1 MTTKKLWIAFAA
13 VIVISFSVLGY
24 YGREIYRKAPP
35 IPAQVVTTE
44 GIVLFTGQD
53 IKDGQNIWQSIGGQE
68 VGTIWGH
75 GSYVA
80 PDWSAD
86 WLHREA
92 EFILNQYAR
101 DNDKMDY
108 KDVSA
113 EKQAMYKV
121 RLQKELRTN
130 TYDEKRNVF
139 VVSPLRAAAIAAVSK
154 HYEGLFMND
163 PALEKLRGYYAVPP
177 NSVKTIDRMAKMNN
191 FFFWTA
197 WACVTNRP
205 DSDISY
211 TNNWPSEELV
221 NNKPTSSLILWTGF
235 SVIMLLIGIGLLVW
249 YYASGKEDEP
259 AELLKR
265 DPFFGLVMT
274 PSMKATLKY
283 FWVVTG
289 LILVQ
294 ILMGIVTAHYG
305 VEGQAFYGLPLAQIL
320 PYSLSRTW
328 HVQLAI
334 FWIATSWLAT
344 GLYLAPA
351 VSGHEPKFQRLGV
364 NFLFLSLLVIVVG
377 SLIGQ
382 WFGIMQKLGLVSNF
396 YFGHQG
402 YEYVDLGRFWQAF
415 LFIGLVLWLLL
426 MGRAIW
432 PALMK
437 KDESRHLLA
446 MFLIASIAIAAFY
459 GAGLMWGRQTNL
471 AIAEYWR
478 WWVVHLWVEGFF
490 EVFATVAIAFLFVKL
505 NLIRAATATS
515 NVLFSTIVFLS
526 GGILGTFHH
535 LYFSGTPTA
544 ILALG
549 ASFSAL
555 EVAPLVLIGFEAFST
570 LNISRTSNWIQ
581 NYKWPIYSFLAV
593 SFWNLV
599 GAGILGFLINPPIAL
614 YYMQG
619 LNTTAAHGHAALFG
633 VYGMLGIG
641 LMLFVL
647 RTMDAEAIWKERYIR
662 FAFWAINIGLALML
676 LLSVLPVGLAQ
687 TWVSVKYG
695 LWYARS
701 ADFMQG
707 DTLSFFR
714 WLRVIGDTIF
724 ALGTVS
730 LAWFIVGLK
739 TGWSIEKK

>member
-44 GIVLFTGQD
+44 GIILFTGQD

-101 DNDKMDY
+101 DNDSMDY

-139 VVSPLRAAAIAAVSK
+139 VVSPIRAAAIASVSK

-177 NSVKTIDRMAKMNN
+177 NSVKTVDRMAKMNT

-205 DSDISY
+205 GSDISY

-249 YYASGKEDEP
+249 YYASTKNEEEI
-259 AELLKR
+259 ELLQH

-305 VEGQAFYGLPLAQIL
+305 VEGQAFYGLPLTQIL

-351 VSGHEPKFQRLGV
+351 VSGHEPKFQRFGV

-382 WFGIMQKLGLVSNF
+382 WYGIMQKLGLVANF

-555 EVAPLVLIGFEAFST
+555 EVAPLVLIGFEAYST
-570 LNISRTSNWIQ
+570 LKISKTSNWIQ

-599 GAGILGFLINPPIAL
+599 GAGIFGFLINPPIAL

-647 RTMDAEAIWKERYIR
+647 RSMDAGAIWKEKYIR
-662 FAFWAINIGLALML
+662 FAFWAINIGLALMI

-707 DTLSFFR
+707 DTLTFFR

-724 ALGTVS
+724 ALGTVA

-739 TGWSIEKK
+739 TGWSLEKK

>member
-1 MTTKKLWIAFAA
+1 MNTKKLWIAFIA

-24 YGREIYRKAPP
+24 FGREIYRKAPP
-35 IPAQVVTTE
+35 IPAQVITPDGT
-44 GIVLFTGQD
+44 VLFTGQD

-75 GSYVA
+75 GAYVA

-92 EFILNQYAR
+92 EFILNYYAR
-101 DNDKMDY
+101 EYDSMDY
-108 KDVSA
+108 KDLPA

-130 TYDEKRNVF
+130 TYDEAKNVF
-139 VVSPLRAAAIAAVSK
+139 VVSPLRAAAIAAVGK
-154 HYEGLFMND
+154 HYASLFMND
-163 PALEKLRGYYAVPP
+163 PALEQLRGYYAIPP
-177 NSVKTIDRMAKMNN
+177 NTIKTEDRMAKMNT

-205 DSDISY
+205 DSQISY

-221 NNKPTSSLILWTGF
+221 DNKPTSSLILWTGF

-249 YYASGKEDEP
+249 YYASSKEDEP
-259 AELLKR
+259 AEMLKQ
-265 DPFFGLVMT
+265 DPFFGLTMT

-283 FWVVTG
+283 FWVVTA

-294 ILMGIVTAHYG
+294 IVMGVVTAHYG

-328 HVQLAI
+328 HIQIAI

-364 NFLFLSLLVIVVG
+364 NFLFIALLVIVVG

-382 WFGIMQKLGLVSNF
+382 WFGIMQKLGLVTNF

-415 LFIGLVLWLLL
+415 LFIGLVLWLFL

-432 PALMK
+432 PALK
-437 KDESRHLLA
+437 KRDESRHLLG

-555 EVAPLVLIGFEAFST
+555 EVAPLVLIGFEAYGT
-570 LNISRTSNWIQ
+570 LKLSRTNNWLQ

-599 GAGILGFLINPPIAL
+599 GAGIFGFLINPPIAL

-619 LNTTAAHGHAALFG
+619 LNTTALHGHAALFG

-647 RTMDAEAIWKERYIR
+647 RTMDAGAIWKEKYIR
-662 FAFWAINIGLALML
+662 FAFWAINIGLALMIL
-676 LLSVLPVGLAQ
+676 ISLLPVGLAQ

-701 ADFMQG
+701 ADFMQ
-707 DTLSFFR
+707 DSTLSFFR

-724 ALGTVS
+724 AMGTVA

>member
-1 MTTKKLWIAFAA
+1 MTTKKLWIAFGA

-44 GIVLFTGQD
+44 GVVLFTGQD

-101 DNDKMDY
+101 DNDSMEY
-108 KDVSA
+108 KDLPA

-130 TYDEKRNVF
+130 TYDEARNVF

-154 HYEGLFMND
+154 HYASLFMND
-163 PALEKLRGYYAVPP
+163 PALEKLRGFYAVPP
-177 NSVKTIDRMAKMNN
+177 NSVKTVERMAQMNA
-191 FFFWTA
+191 FFFWTS

-205 DSDISY
+205 DSNISY

-221 NNKPTSSLILWTGF
+221 DNKPTSSLILWTGF

-249 YYASGKEDEP
+249 YYASSKHDEGI
-259 AELLKR
+259 EMLKQ

-305 VEGQAFYGLPLAQIL
+305 VEGQAFYGIPLAQVL

-328 HVQLAI
+328 HVQIAI

-351 VSGHEPKFQRLGV
+351 VSGHEPKFQRFGV
-364 NFLFLSLLVIVVG
+364 NFLFIALLVIVVG
-377 SLIGQ
+377 SLVGQ
-382 WFGIMQKLGLVSNF
+382 WFGIMQKLGLVTNF

-555 EVAPLVLIGFEAFST
+555 EVAPLVLIGFEAYGT
-570 LNISRTSNWIQ
+570 LKISRTNNWIQ

-647 RTMDAEAIWKERYIR
+647 RSMDAGAVWKEKYIR

-687 TWVSVKYG
+687 TWVSVKHG

-739 TGWSIEKK
+739 TGWSLEKK

>member
-1 MTTKKLWIAFAA
+1 MTTKKLWIAFIA
-13 VIVISFSVLGY
+13 VMVISFAVLGY
-24 YGREIYRKAPP
+24 FGREIYRKAPP

-44 GIVLFTGQD
+44 GVVLFTGQD

-68 VGTIWGH
+68 VGTVWGH

-92 EFILNQYAR
+92 VFILEQYAM
-101 DNDKMDY
+101 DNDSTTFEKL
-108 KDVSA
+108 SL
-113 EKQAMYKV
+113 EKQAMYKA

-130 TYDEKRNVF
+130 TYDEASNSF
-139 VVSPLRAAAIAAVSK
+139 IISPLRAEAIAAVSM
-154 HYEGLFMND
+154 HYAGLFMND
-163 PALEKLRGYYAVPP
+163 PSLDKLRDNYAIPA
-177 NSVKTIDRMAKMNN
+177 NSIKTDDRMAKMNA

-205 DSDISY
+205 GSDISY
-211 TNNWPSEELV
+211 TNNWPADELV
-221 NNKPTSSLILWTGF
+221 DNKPTSALILWTGF

-249 YYASGKEDEP
+249 YYASTKNEEEI
-259 AELLKR
+259 ELLKR

-294 ILMGIVTAHYG
+294 VIMGVITAHYG
-305 VEGQAFYGLPLAQIL
+305 VEGQAFYGFPLSDFL

-328 HVQLAI
+328 HVQIAI

-364 NFLFLSLLVIVVG
+364 NFLFIALLVIVVG

-382 WFGIMQKLGLVSNF
+382 WFGIMQKLGLVTNF

-432 PALMK
+432 PAITK
-437 KDESRHLLA
+437 RDENRHLLT
-446 MFLIASIAIAAFY
+446 MFLIASVAIAAFY

-505 NLIRAATATS
+505 NLIRAVTATS

-535 LYFSGTPTA
+535 LYFTGTPTA

-555 EVAPLVLIGFEAFST
+555 EVAPLVLIGFEAYST
-570 LNISRTSNWIQ
+570 LKISRTSNWIQ

-599 GAGILGFLINPPIAL
+599 GAGIFGFLINPPIAL

-619 LNTTAAHGHAALFG
+619 LNTTAVHGHTALFG

-647 RTMDAEAIWKERYIR
+647 RSMNAEVVWKQKYIR
-662 FAFWAINIGLALML
+662 FAFWAINIGLALMVL
-676 LLSVLPVGLAQ
+676 ISVLPVGLAQ

-707 DTLSFFR
+707 DTLSTFR

-724 ALGTVS
+724 ALGTVA

-739 TGWSIEKK
+739 TGWSIEKQ